1 MSAVAESASPTVA
14 SVSRMPRGILWATLA
29 VSFTPGL
36 LILLGVDLGVE
47 EPDVL
52 DVYIWSGDIDA
63 LHRYLRGSFVHSFL
77 EWSGVIV
84 TLIVA
89 GLSMAYFR
97 MSRDLVIPVIGM
109 ALLCS
114 GLIDAFHTLAAERL
128 VYAVT
133 DNDRFIPFTWALS
146 RLFNVLVLCVG
157 MGLLVMLQP
166 EAGKRTRLLLLI
178 GGVFLS
184 AAAIAM
190 YWAGN
195 VGALP
200 RTTFPHQLLT
210 RPYDMVPL
218 VAYLLAIPALFTPL
232 YMRQPTVFTY
242 TLLVSMIPA
251 ILTQLHMA
259 FGSGRLYDAHFNV
272 AHFLKVV
279 SYLVPLGGL
288 VVEYVRQYSL
298 LQERELL
305 FRYQAEELRQSNFR
319 LNQEVEERA
328 RAELQM
334 EQQAEILRTTNEEL
348 EQFAFIAAHDL
359 REPLRKITVF
369 ATRLESRLGP
379 SPDPRMMTTVHSIT
393 GASQRMMQLLDSLQ
407 QYSRVT
413 SRGAVFTR
421 ISLNQVVDDVIDDLR
436 LLIEDAGATVHR
448 EWLPE
453 ISGDPVQLRQLFL
466 HLITN
471 AVQYRRPGVD
481 PEVRIVNEHS
491 DEDFCRI
498 VVQDNGTGIEERY
511 FERIFQIFQ
520 QLQRSDGSTSTGAG
534 LSLCRKICE
543 RHEGR
548 IEVESEVGVGSRFI
562 VTLRVGGHGTGG

>member
-1 MSAVAESASPTVA
+1 
-14 SVSRMPRGILWATLA
+14 MPRSILWAALA
-29 VSFTPGL
+29 FSLAPGL
-36 LILLGVDLGVE
+36 LILLGADFGVE

-63 LHRYLRGSFVHSFL
+63 LHRYLRGSFVHSVL
-77 EWSGVIV
+77 EWSGVMV

-97 MSRDLVIPVIGM
+97 MSRDVVIPVIGM

-146 RLFNVLVLCVG
+146 RLFNVLVLGVG
-157 MGLLVMLQP
+157 MGLLVMLHP
-166 EAGKRTRLLLLI
+166 EGRARSRLVFTV
-178 GGVFLS
+178 GGVFLVLALS
-184 AAAIAM
+184 AM

-195 VGALP
+195 VQALP

-218 VAYLLAIPALFTPL
+218 VAYLLAIPALFLPL

-251 ILTQLHMA
+251 IMTQIHMA
-259 FGSGRLYDAHFNV
+259 FGSTRLYDAHFNA

-279 SYLVPLGGL
+279 SYLVPLSGL
-288 VVEYVRQYSL
+288 VVEYVRQYSE

-305 FRYQAEELRQSNFR
+305 FRLQAEELRQSNFR

-334 EQQAEILRTTNEEL
+334 EQQAEVLRSTNEEL

-369 ATRLESRLGP
+369 ATRLESRLAPGA
-379 SPDPRMMTTVHSIT
+379 DARTLTTVHSIT
-393 GASQRMMQLLDSLQ
+393 GAAQRMMQLLDSLQ

-413 SRGAVFTR
+413 SRSAGFTR

-436 LLIEDAGATVHR
+436 ILTDDAGATVR
-448 EWLPE
+448 RDWLPE

-471 AVQYRRPGVD
+471 AVQYRRPGVE
-481 PEVRIVNEHS
+481 PEVRIINEHA
-491 DEDFCRI
+491 EEGMCRI
-498 VVQDNGTGIEERY
+498 VVQDNGAGIEERY

-543 RHEGR
+543 RHDGS
-548 IEVESEVGVGSRFI
+548 IELESEVGVGSRFI
-562 VTLRVGGHGTGG
+562 VTLPLNVQASPRT